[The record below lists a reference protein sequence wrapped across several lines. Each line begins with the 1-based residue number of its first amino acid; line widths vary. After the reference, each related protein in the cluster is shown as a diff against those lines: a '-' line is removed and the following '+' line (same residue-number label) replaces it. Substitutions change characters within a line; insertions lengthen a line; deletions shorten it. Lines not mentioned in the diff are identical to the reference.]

1 MCGLF
6 GRLSY
11 ADAAVHAPGEA
22 IERGLL
28 ALAARRG
35 PDDEGFCTPGPG
47 CVMGLRRLSIL
58 DLSPAAG
65 QPMRIAD
72 GRHCLVYNGELYNH
86 AALRAEL
93 ERAGVRFRSRGD
105 TEVVL
110 HALVTWGREALARFN
125 GMFALAF
132 YDARAGRVL
141 LARDHAGMKPLYYL
155 LSPAGVVF
163 ASQYDQ
169 ILDHPWSAD
178 AACAPDALGLY
189 LRLGYIP
196 APYAFLRGSHLLPPG
211 AWLEVDSQ
219 RGVREGRFFEFPV
232 ERTPDLAGS
241 EADDAVF
248 VAVQAAVR
256 RHLVADVPVGT
267 FLSGGVDSPLIAATM
282 RAMDPGPLRAFTLGT
297 GGDEFDESADAA
309 GYARAFGALH
319 AVAHLTPDRVLPLVA
334 DVVSACAEP
343 FADYSIFPTLCVSE
357 LARRDVKVVLSGD
370 GGDELFFG
378 YAGRSGTLLQLLT
391 AARER
396 GDGASG
402 GDWLRILEAGRG
414 TNDSRWPS
422 TIGDL
427 QRITHTRDADRWL
440 RRVFPDLPPWPEEC
454 RLFAFDSRDP
464 DRTADW
470 LRWNE
475 FVGYL
480 PSVLQKVD
488 RGSMFHSL
496 EVRAPLLDREVIEV
510 ATRVHWRACLD
521 PQRRIGKL
529 PLRHLLARH
538 CRQQTLAKRG
548 FTVPMGAWLRGPL
561 RALLQETLMRRSAIA
576 SLAVDR
582 SALRELI
589 GRHLAAAADLG
600 WQLWL
605 LLSLALWEDR
615 YLSRRGAPYVER

>member
-11 ADAAVHAPGEA
+11 ADAAVRAPDEA
-22 IERGLL
+22 IERALL
-28 ALAARRG
+28 ARAARRG
-35 PDDEGFCTPGPG
+35 PDDEGFCRPGPG

-65 QPMRIAD
+65 QPMRTTD
-72 GRHCLVYNGELYNH
+72 GRHALVYNGELYNFS
-86 AALRAEL
+86 ALRAEL
-93 ERAGVRFRSRGD
+93 ERAGVRFHSSGD

-110 HALVTWGREALARFN
+110 HALVTWGRAALARFN

-132 YDARAGRVL
+132 YDAHTGRVL

-169 ILDHPWSAD
+169 ILDHPWSAN
-178 AACAPDALGLY
+178 AAGAPDALGLY

-219 RGVREGRFFEFPV
+219 RGMREGRFFEFPV
-232 ERTPDLAGS
+232 ARTPDLAGS
-241 EADDAVF
+241 EADDAICA
-248 VAVQAAVR
+248 AVQAAVR

-267 FLSGGVDSPLIAATM
+267 FLSGGVDSPLVAATM
-282 RAMDPGPLRAFTLGT
+282 RAMRPGPLRAFTLGT

-309 GYARAFGALH
+309 RYARAFGASH
-319 AVAHLTPDRVLPLVA
+319 AVAHLTPDRVLALVA

-357 LARRDVKVVLSGD
+357 LARRDVRVVLCGD

-378 YAGRSGTLLQLLT
+378 YTGRSGALLSLLG
-391 AARER
+391 AAGER
-396 GDGASG
+396 GEGARGWS
-402 GDWLRILEAGRG
+402 WLRILEAGRDM
-414 TNDSRWPS
+414 NDARWPT

-427 QRITHTRDADRWL
+427 QRIAHTRFADRWL
-440 RRVFPDLPPWPEEC
+440 QRVFPDLPPWPEEY

-464 DRTADW
+464 DRTAEW

-521 PQRRIGKL
+521 PERRIGKL
-529 PLRHLLARH
+529 PLRHLLANH
-538 CRQQTLAKRG
+538 CRRQTLAKRG
-548 FTVPMGAWLRGPL
+548 FSVPMGAWLRGPL
-561 RALLQETLMRRSAIA
+561 RTLLQKTLMRRSAIA
-576 SLAVDR
+576 GLAVDHD
-582 SALRELI
+582 ALRDLI
-589 GRHLAAAADLG
+589 GRHLASAADLA

-615 YLSRRGAPYVER
+615 YLSRRGALGRG